1 MKTIFIEWQR
11 LIIDK
16 ETCPRCGGT
25 EQELEQA
32 VKELDLLG
40 IKAELEKKE
49 LSEAEFKAAPGES
62 NRILINGQTLEA
74 WLQANTGRSRCCD
87 ACGDEECRTVEVSGK
102 VYETIPAEL
111 IVRAAK
117 IASERNG

>member
-117 IASERNG
+117 IASERNN